1 MLSETLTLEE
11 EVTKDE
17 QLGRDDHL
25 VSIRDAAR
33 IIGVPAHTI
42 RYWEKEF
49 SEFLNPPRTTG
60 KQRRYGD
67 LHLER
72 LKVIFHLLKEQ
83 GYSIAGARR
92 SLSHR
97 PHSESAVLSGLPVTP
112 MAPAAPDFKG
122 TTLEHFSSEMAEKI
136 MAMVRNE
143 LHFA

>member
-11 EVTKDE
+11 EIQK
-17 QLGRDDHL
+17 DDHL

-92 SLSHR
+92 TLAHKPAGLGGLSSL
-97 PHSESAVLSGLPVTP
+97 PTAP
-112 MAPAAPDFKG
+112 MAAAAPDFKG

>member
-1 MLSETLTLEE
+1 MLSDTLTLEE
-11 EVTKDE
+11 EIQK
-17 QLGRDDHL
+17 DDHL

-92 SLSHR
+92 TLAHK
-97 PHSESAVLSGLPVTP
+97 PAGY
-112 MAPAAPDFKG
+112 APAGMSALSSLPAASMASSAPDFKG
-122 TTLEHFSSEMAEKI
+122 TTMEHFSSEMAEKI